1 MSKISLFFFFH
12 HFRQGGSRSFSGPVP
27 PGARQSPPASPKRE
41 VAGLKAGTVIT
52 VAQFKQRVAQILN
65 SYAVV
70 KAGKKHS
77 RLGKLVRGM
86 PDRFTKC
93 KKNKCGLLNNQ
104 PTNQPHLF
112 QRRESKA
119 GVGSGLFKLFVQA

>member
-1 MSKISLFFFFH
+1 MCSACLLFFTTH
-12 HFRQGGSRSFSGPVP
+12 GGGLEVAIAVSLQGG
-27 PGARQSPPASPKRE
+27 
-41 VAGLKAGTVIT
+41 
-52 VAQFKQRVAQILN
+52 FKQRVAQILN
-65 SYAVV
+65 SYAVA
-70 KAGKKHS
+70 KAGEKHS

-104 PTNQPHLF
+104 PTNQPRLF

-119 GVGSGLFKLFVQA
+119 GVGSSLFKLFVQA